1 MTDPLSN
8 IKLAPRAI
16 RDLKHLDRQT
26 RKRVQQAFEAFEA
39 LGADAANLDIKPVA
53 GHTPW
58 RRLRVGE
65 YRVLYRE
72 LAVETDARY
81 LVARVIDRRDLH
93 RAIDKL

>member
-1 MTDPLSN
+1 MTGPLSK

-16 RDLKHLDRQT
+16 RDLKGLDRQT
-26 RKRVQQAFEAFEA
+26 RKRVQNAFQALET
-39 LGADAANLDIKPVA
+39 DAANLDKPVA
-53 GHTPW
+53 GRAPW

-65 YRVLYRE
+65 HRVLYRE
-72 LAVETDARY
+72 LTDEPDARY

>member
-1 MTDPLSN
+1 MTGSLSK

-16 RDLKHLDRQT
+16 RDLKGLDRQT
-26 RKRVQQAFEAFEA
+26 RKRVQSAFQALE
-39 LGADAANLDIKPVA
+39 ADAANLDVKPVA
-53 GHTPW
+53 GRAPW

-65 YRVLYRE
+65 HRVLYRE
-72 LAVETDARY
+72 LADDEPDARY

>member
-1 MTDPLSN
+1 MVDPLSN

-16 RDLKHLDRQT
+16 RDLKRLDPQT
-26 RKRVQQAFEAFEA
+26 RKRVQQAFHA
-39 LGADAANLDIKPVA
+39 LEGDAANLDIKAVA
-53 GHTPW
+53 GHAPW

-72 LAVETDARY
+72 LAEETSSRF
-81 LVARVIDRRDLH
+81 LVARIIDRRDLY

>member
-1 MTDPLSN
+1 MVSDPLSN

-16 RDLKHLDRQT
+16 RDLKGLDRQT
-26 RKRVQQAFEAFEA
+26 RKRVQQAFEA
-39 LGADAANLDIKPVA
+39 LGADAANLDVKLVA
-53 GHTPW
+53 GHPPW

-65 YRVLYRE
+65 YRVLYRK
-72 LAVETDARY
+72 LDAETDGRY

>member
-1 MTDPLSN
+1 MTDPLSD

-26 RKRVQQAFEAFEA
+26 CKRVQQAFEA
-39 LGADAANLDIKPVA
+39 LGADAANLDIKPAA
-53 GHTPW
+53 GHALW
-58 RRLRVGE
+58 GRLRVGGH
-65 YRVLYRE
+65 RVLYRE
-72 LAVETDARY
+72 LHAETDARY

>member
-1 MTDPLSN
+1 MADPLSS

-16 RDLKHLDRQT
+16 RDLKSLDRQT
-26 RKRVQQAFEAFEA
+26 RRRVQQAFQA
-39 LGADAANLDIKPVA
+39 LEVDAANLDIKPVA
-53 GHTPW
+53 GHAPW

-65 YRVLYRE
+65 HRVLYRE
-72 LAVETDARY
+72 LVADANSRY

>member
-16 RDLKHLDRQT
+16 RDLKGLT
-26 RKRVQQAFEAFEA
+26 RKRVQQAFQSLE
-39 LGADAANLDIKPVA
+39 ADAANLDVKPVA
-53 GHTPW
+53 GHAPW

-65 YRVLYRE
+65 HRVLYRE
-72 LAVETDARY
+72 LADDADAHY

-93 RAIDKL
+93 RAIDRL

>member
-8 IKLAPRAI
+8 VKLAPRAI
-16 RDLKHLDRQT
+16 RDLQGLDLQT
-26 RKRVQQAFEAFEA
+26 RKRVRQAFQA
-39 LGADAANLDIKPVA
+39 LGADAANFDVKPVA

-65 YRVLYRE
+65 QRVLYRE
-72 LAVETDARY
+72 LVDDADAHY

-93 RAIDKL
+93 RTIDKL

>member
-1 MTDPLSN
+1 MAGSIGDIS
-8 IKLAPRAI
+8 LAPRAT
-16 RDLKHLDRQT
+16 RDIKRLDQAT
-26 RKRVQQAFEAFEA
+26 RMRVRQAFEALA
-39 LGADAANLDIKPVA
+39 ADAANLDIKQVA

-72 LAVETDARY
+72 LAADADARY

>member
-1 MTDPLSN
+1 MTDPLSK
-8 IKLAPRAI
+8 IALAPRAI
-16 RDLKHLDRQT
+16 RDLKHLNRTT
-26 RKRVQQAFEAFEA
+26 RKRVQQAFEA

-53 GHTPW
+53 GHAPW

-65 YRVLYRE
+65 HRVLYRE
-72 LAVETDARY
+72 LADEDARY